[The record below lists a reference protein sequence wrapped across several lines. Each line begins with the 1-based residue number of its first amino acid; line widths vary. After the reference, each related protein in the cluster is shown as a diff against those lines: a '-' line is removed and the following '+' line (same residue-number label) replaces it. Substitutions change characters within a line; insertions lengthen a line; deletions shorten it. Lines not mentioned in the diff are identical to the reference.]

1 MDFDRDFRAAKLS
14 GNEVKW
20 RNGMK
25 TNRWLSVVAVW
36 VLWAGSSANAAEAVR
51 EQAHLQLSL
60 FPPLQLA
67 DSEADVTGLRLGL
80 FSMNHNVTG
89 LDLGILNWTSGD
101 ELALQWGVI
110 NKTTGRFAG
119 AQFGVVSLTGGGFVG
134 WQASLVNLDSGK
146 SVGFFSGAVNV
157 TWESGVGFQA
167 GMVNYAKEFTG
178 LQFGFVYYTQV
189 LTGIQIGLLN
199 FITSKETLP
208 VLPIINAAF

>member
-1 MDFDRDFRAAKLS
+1 MKINKMWILGLAGLCLAGQMVRA
-14 GNEVKW
+14 
-20 RNGMK
+20 
-25 TNRWLSVVAVW
+25 
-36 VLWAGSSANAAEAVR
+36 
-51 EQAHLQLSL
+51 QAPVERKSTHLQLAL

-67 DSEADVTGLRLGL
+67 DSETDVMGLRLGL
-80 FSMNHNVTG
+80 FSMNHNMTG

-101 ELALQWGVI
+101 ELAAQWGVV

-119 AQFGVVSLTGGGFVG
+119 AQFGVVSMVGDGFVG

-146 SVGFFSGAVNV
+146 SVGFFNGAVNV
-157 TWESGVGFQA
+157 AWETGIGFQM

-178 LQFGFVYYTQV
+178 LQLGFVNYTQV

-208 VLPIINAAF
+208 VLPILNASF